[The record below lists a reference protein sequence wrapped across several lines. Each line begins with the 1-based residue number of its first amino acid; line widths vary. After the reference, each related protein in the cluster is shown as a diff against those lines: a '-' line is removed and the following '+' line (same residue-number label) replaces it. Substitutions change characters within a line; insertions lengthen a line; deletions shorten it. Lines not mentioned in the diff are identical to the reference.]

1 MRRGGAC
8 QKCLFILI
16 LFLLTFPV
24 EVGESVLADA
34 ILWFSGSRFSDEKPG
49 EGLVGRLKIDPTAF
63 PLVRMI
69 ESWL

>member
-8 QKCLFILI
+8 QKCLFIFI

-34 ILWFSGSRFSDEKPG
+34 IL
-49 EGLVGRLKIDPTAF
+49 
-63 PLVRMI
+63 
-69 ESWL
+69 